1 MKTHPNEVEDI
12 EEITEAESTLLDLI
26 TRVEEGVAMTH
37 DLQLQRAQLWENL
50 AEVRQKQ
57 IEMYYGLIKEAQV
70 ELGKILT
77 NMDHADIPHHAV
89 VIHKKLRKVVQ
100 ITEAGRK

>member
-57 IEMYYGLIKEAQV
+57 IEMYYSLIAEAMV
-70 ELGKILT
+70 ELGKIL
-77 NMDHADIPHHAV
+77 MGMEHAEIPHHAV
-89 VIHKKLRKVVQ
+89 VIHKKLTKIVQ
-100 ITEAGRK
+100 ITEARKK